1 MLYVLLGGT
10 QTVFGPLIGAA
21 VFTLL
26 PELLR
31 GSANWRYV
39 VFAAGII
46 VLMALR
52 PQGLITGGMLRRLF
66 DWRDP
71 FAKSPGAANERAT

>member
-1 MLYVLLGGT
+1 
-10 QTVFGPLIGAA
+10 

-46 VLMALR
+46 MLMALR

-71 FAKSPGAANERAT
+71 FVKSPGAAKERVT